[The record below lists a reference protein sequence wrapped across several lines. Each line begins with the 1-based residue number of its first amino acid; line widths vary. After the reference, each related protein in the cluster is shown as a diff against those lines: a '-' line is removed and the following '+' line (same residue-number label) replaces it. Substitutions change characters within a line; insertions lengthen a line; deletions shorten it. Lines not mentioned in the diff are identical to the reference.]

1 MAWRRTLLFI
11 ILSALTGTAVLLG
24 LKMHRNSLTDK
35 KLKAD
40 YFTVNQIKYGLLS
53 GNNWTYQVNRIIAE
67 KIDSFA
73 LENENEELLKAQ
85 VNALLARLFDEADR
99 VLHKERKTLRDKIKY
114 GVINSFVDINHFK
127 AEIPRF
133 SDAIV
138 DELHRSKYRGQLKA
152 MLKDKV
158 TGILDAVNQDTLGE
172 KGKILRSYGYNSIA
186 GFNHY
191 ITRRTTV
198 IRETQQSLGYG
209 VIGVLLSVLALWILV
224 FRSGRFFALTFLFSV
239 LISFI
244 ALFIGV
250 SLPMIEIDARITELN
265 LRLLASHIVFYDQ
278 IIFYQA
284 KSILDV
290 IHILITNGRADTV
303 FVGFLI
309 LLFSVLFPVTKLIST
324 TIYLFIKERSGRF
337 VRFMAFNSGKWS
349 MADVIVIA
357 IFMAYVGFQ
366 SILDDQLEDITA
378 HTDTV
383 NVVTTNRTNLQ
394 TGFLVFVAFSLFNL
408 VLAEILKKITAK
420 RRRQRSGDQQFPP
433 PGNAP
438 SPKKRSA

>member
-1 MAWRRTLLFI
+1 MRWTRTILFCT
-11 ILSALTGTAVLLG
+11 LSVLTLTAVYLG
-24 LKMHRNSLTDK
+24 VLMHRNSLTDK

-85 VNALLARLFDEADR
+85 INSLLARLFDEADR
-99 VLHKERKTLRDKIKY
+99 VLHKERKSLKDKIRY
-114 GVINSFVDINHFK
+114 GVINSFVDVNDFK
-127 AEIPRF
+127 GEIPRF

-138 DELHRSKYRGQLKA
+138 EELSKSKYKGQLKT
-152 MLKDKV
+152 MLKEKV

-172 KGKILRSYGYNSIA
+172 KAKIIARYGKNSIA
-186 GFNHY
+186 AFNRH
-191 ITRRTTV
+191 IAGRTEH
-198 IRETQQSLGYG
+198 IRSVQQKLGYC
-209 VIGVLLSVLALWILV
+209 VIALLMGVLALWMYV
-224 FRSGRFFALTFLFSV
+224 FRIRRYFALTFLFSV
-239 LISFI
+239 LMSCI
-244 ALFIGV
+244 ALFTGI

-265 LRLLASHIVFYDQ
+265 LSLLSSHIVFYDQ

-290 IHILITNGRADTV
+290 IRILITNGRADTV

-324 TIYLFIKERSGRF
+324 TIYLFKKEASGRF
-337 VRFMAFNSGKWS
+337 IKFMAFNSGKWS
-349 MADVIVIA
+349 MADVMVIA

-366 SILDDQLEDITA
+366 SILDDQLADIEA

-394 TGFLVFVAFSLFNL
+394 TGFLVFVGFCLFNL
-408 VLAEILKKITAK
+408 VLAEILKRITK
-420 RRRQRSGDQQFPP
+420 VRQQDSPRNPVPP
-433 PGNAP
+433 RDNAP
-438 SPKKRSA
+438 LPKTS